1 MNRTY
6 RFTATVTDLDT
17 GKTEEVSD
25 TATFNQSIVTR
36 HEAEVAI
43 GREFASQRKSA
54 RNIRITD

>member
-25 TATFNQSIVTR
+25 TATFDHFMVTR

-43 GREFASQRKSA
+43 GREFASRRKTA
-54 RNIRITD
+54 RNIRITG

>member
-1 MNRTY
+1 VNRTY

-25 TATFNQSIVTR
+25 TAEFDRPMVTH

-43 GREFASQRKSA
+43 GRAFADRRKTA
-54 RNIRITD
+54 RNIRITG